1 MKFITN
7 EEVNNTPK
15 QIETYLNEIDSMR
28 GLVRNYNLIKMLNLR
43 KKNG

>member
-7 EEVNNTPK
+7 EGVNDTPK